1 VLSIL
6 SSPSP
11 TRPSEPRRHSVPKV
25 DSMTRSIAFAL
36 IAYGVAIA
44 ALSVCIRVLAPDIA
58 WPILIAGVAGGA
70 LCAFWGIFAL
80 SKTVGKAKPLLT
92 LMPIAFVF
100 LSQAVT
106 AWLGDEGTSKQT
118 LPALLLT
125 AGLGASMGMI
135 MWIAYTDAG
144 TTSTFTANQT
154 QPRTTAR
161 R

>member
-1 VLSIL
+1 
-6 SSPSP
+6 
-11 TRPSEPRRHSVPKV
+11 
-25 DSMTRSIAFAL
+25 MTRSIAFAL
-36 IAYGVAIA
+36 IVYGVVIA
-44 ALSVCIRVLAPDIA
+44 ALSVSIRALAPNIA

-80 SKTVGKAKPLLT
+80 SKTIGKAKPLLT

-106 AWLGDEGTSKQT
+106 AWLGDEGASKQI

-135 MWIAYTDAG
+135 MWIAYTDGG

-154 QPRTTAR
+154 QPRATAHR
-161 R
+161 